1 MKRIIYKHKQI
12 WKASIIALVLAAVFA
27 LSAENSFNG
36 VKPATGVKF
45 TEMLIFL
52 SVWFQ
57 FLNVIF
63 QKGKSRVK
71 KIMQAAIG
79 AFCYGVIITFVWFC
93 LGSRMDQ
100 LSLLFLAYVGG
111 TFAIWCVTMVKE
123 P

>member
-52 SVWFQ
+52 SVCIYMLIVFDSNGFCRCLVGQ
-57 FLNVIF
+57 EKAYTAL
-63 QKGKSRVK
+63 S
-71 KIMQAAIG
+71 AA
-79 AFCYGVIITFVWFC
+79 VV
-93 LGSRMDQ
+93 
-100 LSLLFLAYVGG
+100 
-111 TFAIWCVTMVKE
+111 
-123 P
+123 